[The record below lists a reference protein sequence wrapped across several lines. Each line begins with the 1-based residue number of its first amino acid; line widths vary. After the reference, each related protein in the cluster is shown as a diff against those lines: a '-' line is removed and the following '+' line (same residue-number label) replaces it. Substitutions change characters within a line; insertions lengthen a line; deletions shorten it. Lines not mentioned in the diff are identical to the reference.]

1 MIYAI
6 IAMLPCGLL
15 LIDLMTMVSMSS
27 QEYHMNDTLIVVRQ
41 GYICI
46 TRDGLIIMCRTYVT
60 RQNRCLSHRHLI
72 ASFVIGCTDSYSR
85 SLYGIGKSM
94 I

>member
-15 LIDLMTMVSMSS
+15 LIDLVTMVSMSS
-27 QEYHMNDTLIVVRQ
+27 PEYHMNDTLIVVRQ

-46 TRDGLIIMCRTYVT
+46 TRDGLIIK
-60 RQNRCLSHRHLI
+60 RC
-72 ASFVIGCTDSYSR
+72 SFR
-85 SLYGIGKSM
+85 GKLHGGSM
-94 I
+94 ACIPCMIFGTLCE